1 MTETAVD
8 TADIQTTEAVI
19 SDKKIRQMKI
29 SRLVKS
35 TAVYFIGNVLSKI
48 IVFFLLPIY
57 TQYIPAED
65 MGVYDTA
72 VTLISLFS
80 GMIFLDI
87 GSGILKFKLEN
98 KEDDGGL
105 AITSGG
111 VILLLSTVLYFSLL
125 FVGGYFLD
133 TPYYGWIILYGFLS
147 ALHTAVG
154 ACARALKRNVD
165 YAVSGVLQTLILA
178 GSNLLM
184 ILKLGMDYSSLFIS
198 FCIATAF
205 ATLYLFVRCRL
216 YLYMRKRYFLK
227 KKFVEMLRFSLPL
240 CVNSVAFWLLSSS
253 SRVIVT
259 YMLGAEAT
267 GYLSVANKFNQILY
281 LASSCIQLT
290 WQEEAYAHNNR
301 EADTG
306 GYYSRAFVTYYKAVL
321 YCVVLFIPAI
331 KLGLWILPSFIAP
344 EYAAS
349 VNMIPAAII
358 GTGLAIVSTFMGT
371 IFSSLK
377 KTNIIFISTLLGAI
391 TAVVTNIV
399 MIKLGVGPNSANYAL
414 ILGYIASTVL
424 RIILLRRMLPFSF
437 EPLNIAVIFVLIVI
451 TTAIYVRLS
460 VLYSV
465 LWLAAA
471 LLFAVFYFRKE
482 LTSLIKKIRGRNQTD
497 G

>member
-1 MTETAVD
+1 
-8 TADIQTTEAVI
+8 
-19 SDKKIRQMKI
+19 MKI

-57 TQYIPAED
+57 TQYIPADD
-65 MGVYDTA
+65 MGIYDTA

-133 TPYYGWIILYGFLS
+133 TPYYGWIILYGFFS

-154 ACARALKRNVD
+154 ACARALKKNVD

-178 GSNLLM
+178 GSNLVM

-198 FCIATAF
+198 FCIATAC
-205 ATLYLFVRCRL
+205 ATLYLIVKCRL
-216 YLYMRKRYFLK
+216 FKYMKRRYFRK
-227 KKFVEMLRFSLPL
+227 EKFVEMLRFSLPL

-301 EADTG
+301 DVNTG
-306 GYYSRAFVTYYKAVL
+306 GYYSGAFVTYYKAVL

-331 KLGLWILPSFIAP
+331 KIGLWILPSFIAP

-349 VNMIPAAII
+349 INMIPAAII

-377 KTNIIFISTLLGAI
+377 RTNIIFISTMLGAI
-391 TAVVTNIV
+391 TAVVANV
-399 MIKLGVGPNSANYAL
+399 LMIKLGVGPNSANYAL
-414 ILGYIASTVL
+414 ILGYIASTAL
-424 RIILLRRMLPFSF
+424 RIVLLKRMLAFSCEF
-437 EPLNIAVIFVLIVI
+437 ANMAIIFVLIAV
-451 TTAIYVRLS
+451 TTLIYVKLS
-460 VLYSV
+460 VLFSA
-465 LWLAAA
+465 LWIVAA
-471 LLFAVFYFRKE
+471 LGLAVPYFRKE
-482 LTSLIKKIRGRNQTD
+482 LAPVLRKIRGRNQTD